1 LKDLI
6 DPIPHHIV
14 KGFYLLRYLKSRDRK
29 IKIMNA
35 LNYYW
40 EIQKWLTLDM
50 MELGS
55 WDWIDGENEKIYPVN
70 NKLFMKKY

>member
-1 LKDLI
+1 
-6 DPIPHHIV
+6 
-14 KGFYLLRYLKSRDRK
+14 
-29 IKIMNA
+29 MNA

-55 WDWIDGENEKIYPVN
+55 WDRIDGENEKIYPVN